1 MDAMI
6 LADCLICAV
15 VVIFSMVALHRP
27 QKADRKTEI
36 KAALTYLVVALL
48 LVIPLL
54 IYQCQNNKL

>member
-1 MDAMI
+1 MNTII

-15 VVIFSMVALHRP
+15 VVIFALVALHRP

-48 LVIPLL
+48 LVLPLL
-54 IYQCQNNKL
+54 IYQCNSNKP